1 MGKLVYWIIGLT
13 IFLAGILAAIM
24 FLKSGVLEFNTT
36 SEAPPTKT
44 TKEVKESQA
53 SGYQA
58 VFLVNDQV
66 YFGKLTGYGTSS
78 TPTLREV
85 YYLRLSAALQESAPL
100 NASSRIKAGAAS
112 APVPSSEMVLIK
124 LGNEMHGPIDEI
136 KFNSAQILFVEDL
149 RGDSKIVQAIKD
161 YQAKNK

>member
-1 MGKLVYWIIGLT
+1 MSKLAYWVVGLT

-36 SEAPPTKT
+36 PEATPTKT

-66 YFGKLTGYGTSS
+66 YFGKLVGYGTSP
-78 TPTLREV
+78 TPALREV
-85 YYLRLSAALQESAPL
+85 YYLRLSAALQESASL
-100 NASSRIKAGAAS
+100 NSSGRI
-112 APVPSSEMVLIK
+112 
-124 LGNEMHGPIDEI
+124 
-136 KFNSAQILFVEDL
+136 
-149 RGDSKIVQAIKD
+149 
-161 YQAKNK
+161 